1 MNKTKSNQTTKWGT
15 ACAQC
20 AAAKAKCSR
29 TSETRGSKCD
39 RCERLLKTCTE
50 RIQGSRKQRQSS
62 TARKE
67 YLYASSSL
75 YVDTD
80 GSLSP
85 PSTTST
91 ADFTST
97 SIDNLAADIS
107 LQQAPLKSAT
117 SSPLLSITLSPP
129 PALGTSVPIFDNL
142 QNCPCSPSKP
152 TTDEDTLQTF
162 LTQIQPTFPFILVPS
177 NVDSQAL
184 AVERPVL
191 MSAIRLAAAT
201 TFTAT
206 TNVSKS
212 TLLSQVYQFVNHVS
226 SMVMLSGERTLEML
240 MAAVMVLG
248 RWRWWCEQHRGA
260 FNSLLG
266 IAEGLVQDLG
276 LNCNPRQ
283 MKEEENMVTD
293 IEKRL
298 LLGVWYLRSCSHQQ
312 SSRLTWSTASKIS
325 KCRASFPTKCS
336 FKPSRSNILRK
347 GYKD

>member
-1 MNKTKSNQTTKWGT
+1 MNKKKSNQTTKWGT

-39 RCERLLKTCTE
+39 RCEGLLKTCTK
-50 RIQGSRKQRQSS
+50 RIQGPRKQRQSR
-62 TARKE
+62 TTRF
-67 YLYASSSL
+67 ASSSL

-91 ADFTST
+91 TDFTST
-97 SIDNLAADIS
+97 SIGNLVADIS
-107 LQQAPLKSAT
+107 LQQAPLRSAT
-117 SSPLLSITLSPP
+117 SSPLLSITLFPP
-129 PALGTSVPIFDNL
+129 PAPGTSV
-142 QNCPCSPSKP
+142 CSPSSP
-152 TTDEDTLQTF
+152 TADEDAVQTF
-162 LTQIQPTFPFILVPS
+162 LTKIQPSFPFILVPN

-206 TNVSKS
+206 TNVSES

-226 SMVMLSGERTLEML
+226 SMVMLRGESTLEIL

-248 RWRWWCEQHRGA
+248 RWRWWCEQHRGG
-260 FNSLLG
+260 FDSLLG
-266 IAEGLVQDLG
+266 IAKGLVKDLG
-276 LNCNPRQ
+276 LNRNPRQ
-283 MKEEENMVTD
+283 TQEKEERVTD

-312 SSRLTWSTASKIS
+312 PSRLTCSNASKIW
-325 KCRASFPTKCS
+325 KCRASLPTKCS
-336 FKPSRSNILRK
+336 FKPSKSNILRRE
-347 GYKD
+347 YKN